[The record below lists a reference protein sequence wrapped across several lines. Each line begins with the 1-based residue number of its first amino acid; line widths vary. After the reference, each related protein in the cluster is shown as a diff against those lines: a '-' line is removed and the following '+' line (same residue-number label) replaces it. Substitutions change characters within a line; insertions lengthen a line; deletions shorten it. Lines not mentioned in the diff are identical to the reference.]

1 MGVTVETIAAGDG
14 TNFPRPGQ
22 TVTVHYVG
30 TLMDGSKFDSSRD
43 SGEKF
48 QFQIGLGQVIQ
59 VLAMAGASGKLRVAC
74 LAPRRS
80 FYCLAR
86 PHTRGTHF
94 LRAGTRAWLA

>member
-1 MGVTVETIAAGDG
+1 MSSALLRFPSLLMGVTVETLAAGDG

-59 VLAMAGASGKLRVAC
+59 A
-74 LAPRRS
+74 RRS
-80 FYCLAR
+80 VRDCLSCA
-86 PHTRGTHF
+86 HSRGTHSC
-94 LRAGTRAWLA
+94 RAGTRAWRA